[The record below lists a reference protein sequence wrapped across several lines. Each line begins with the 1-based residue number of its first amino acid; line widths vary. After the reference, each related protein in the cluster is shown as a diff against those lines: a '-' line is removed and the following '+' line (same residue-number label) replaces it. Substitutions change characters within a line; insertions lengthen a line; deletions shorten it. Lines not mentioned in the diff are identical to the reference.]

1 MHVPVW
7 PAPHSISPLTPIGL
21 PLTLSCDRRDASQA
35 RLSAWKRLST
45 CFVAQRPGAWATASL
60 PATLKAEVIKEQL
73 PLVYSDQ
80 VYYAQLRA
88 FALYME
94 GPYTASGQFL
104 QGDISYQQHQ
114 NKVAGCVTGAEL
126 NLEYMPGG
134 SQSAVYNYRVQQC
147 YQNSACNASLTD
159 AIPELPAESQPGAP
173 SYTPFA
179 LVLAAL
185 GSDFKP
191 IYMPPT
197 LFSGHT
203 LNVDMHARAQLTLPA
218 QITVSGESLFYFTT
232 SGQIKTIDLRCFM
245 RDRLP
250 SSDPF

>member
-1 MHVPVW
+1 MHVTVW

-21 PLTLSCDRRDASQA
+21 PLALSCDR
-35 RLSAWKRLST
+35 KRLST

-104 QGDISYQQHQ
+104 QGGIYQQHQ

-126 NLEYMPGG
+126 NLEYMALNSP
-134 SQSAVYNYRVQQC
+134 VYNYRVQQC

-159 AIPELPAESQPGAP
+159 AIPKLAAESQPGAP

-203 LNVDMHARAQLTLPA
+203 LNVDMHARAQLRLPA